1 MASNAIDME
10 LENIVFLIAPV
21 QFSVVRIILLFI
33 NSQIQYKIL
42 HILSCTCFFSN
53 DFAEFCKILLIACS
67 CKIFGQFHKIAKFQK
82 ACSELALFDMSQYQA
97 C

>member
-42 HILSCTCFFSN
+42 HILSCTCFF
-53 DFAEFCKILLIACS
+53 F
-67 CKIFGQFHKIAKFQK
+67 
-82 ACSELALFDMSQYQA
+82 
-97 C
+97 